1 MEDVSGEHIGTAEL
15 AKLLEESRARTES
28 SVDAQAVHPHFAA
41 CPSCR
46 KQFEGLSSL
55 ERQLKSMT
63 PSASAIRRDAC
74 PRPEVWR
81 EIAGG
86 LTPSRETLNL
96 LEHASRCDHCGPLLR
111 AAVGELT
118 ALNGMVTEAEQGHLA
133 VLESVRAE
141 WQRSLAHRITA
152 TRDQGSMLWWQRW
165 LSFPR
170 LAIAV
175 ASFLIVFGMGS
186 WIAVQRNQPAAAQ
199 RLLASAYT
207 EKRTLELRIGGANYA
222 PIRISRG
229 APTSF
234 TSRPEP
240 LLKAES
246 LIATQLQ
253 SHPLDPAWL
262 QAKAEADVLEGKY
275 KAAVETLQH
284 ALQLDPGSPRLLTDL
299 ATAHFERALEED
311 RQEDFGAAFEY
322 LSQTLKQHPDDP
334 VALFNRAIVSE
345 HQFLY
350 QQALDD
356 WDHYLLID
364 STSQWADE
372 ARSRA
377 NAVRE
382 KLKHHQSYATPL
394 LSPAQVA
401 EKLAAT
407 ATGADLAAE
416 VDPRIE
422 EYLDQAVRSWL
433 PQAFPEP
440 APNEAKVA
448 ADPSAVQA
456 LFFLAELTTEHHDD
470 HWLTDFLR
478 GSSASHFRQAANALA
493 RAVQA
498 NGLGNYNVAAQQA
511 TLAGRLFRASGNSAG
526 ALRAEFEL
534 AYEAQITRHGEDCR
548 RRSTAA
554 ELEAHRYSYPWIQIQ
569 LGLEK
574 GVCSSL
580 MGDIGAYEKAAR
592 NAQDR
597 AQQADYGTLYLRAL
611 GFIADGKLDTGERPA
626 VWKLVSAG
634 LDRYWSG
641 QFPAMRGFSLYSF
654 VAVAA
659 EDAGQPN
666 LLVAI
671 AREAAAVID
680 PDANQL
686 VRARAHSFVAQAAAE
701 AQLPE
706 LAKSEYSEASR
717 FYALAPQTDAIRSDR
732 LESQIMTAQLEAR
745 QSAVGSALAR
755 LTRLQDEV
763 NHLSNDLIA
772 QIFYSVLGEVQLRS
786 QHAPE
791 AERAFRAALRL
802 AEQNLASLT
811 SESSRTTWSQN
822 ASPVFLGLAEAELLQ
837 GRKQDSL
844 DVFESYLGVPQRAG
858 TRPAAR
864 LPSDSPPN
872 PLPARLPLLSHQT
885 VLAYGVLPDGLA
897 IWAYDNRGLRAKWI
911 PQSPQQLQNLLSN
924 FYTECSDPASE
935 PSALRRDSHT
945 LYSLLIAPVEELLE
959 PPGPKRTL
967 VIETEGFLARLPF
980 EALIDAS
987 GHYLI
992 ERADIVHSPGPYAES
1007 HMHPGALISPD
1018 LSALVVGSAAASPDI
1033 GLFSIP
1039 NVLAGVD
1046 AVASDFHSPHVL
1058 EGRKETLAAV
1068 RSALPAA
1075 AVFHF
1080 AGHAVTTAN
1089 RTGLMLESGAQQDG
1103 APVLLDADQ
1112 VRNLKLPN
1120 LQLAVLAACSTDSG
1134 EGGSRGFDSVASAFQ
1149 NAGVP
1154 HVIASRWAVDSVESD
1169 AFMDDFYRFVL
1180 SGQTV
1185 STAARLTA
1193 QKMLSNPRTSHPFY
1207 WSAFAAYGRP

>member
-1 MEDVSGEHIGTAEL
+1 LEDVSGEHIGTADL

-28 SVDAQAVHPHFAA
+28 SVDARAVHPHFAA

-46 KQFEGLSSL
+46 NQFEGLSSL
-55 ERQLKSMT
+55 ERQLRSMT
-63 PSASAIRRDAC
+63 PAESATRQDAC

-86 LTPSRETLNL
+86 LTPPRETLNL
-96 LEHASRCDHCGPLLR
+96 LEHASRCNHCGSLLR
-111 AAVGELT
+111 TAVAELT
-118 ALNGMVTEAEQGHLA
+118 ALNGMVTEVEQKHLA
-133 VLESVRAE
+133 LLESVRAE

-170 LAIAV
+170 LSIAV
-175 ASFLIVFGMGS
+175 ASFLILFGVGS
-186 WIAVQRNQPAAAQ
+186 WIAVQRNQPAAAEH
-199 RLLASAYT
+199 LLASAYT
-207 EKRTLELRIGGANYA
+207 EKRTLELRVGGANYA

-229 APTSF
+229 AATSF

-253 SHPLDPAWL
+253 SHPSDPAWL

-311 RQEDFGAAFEY
+311 RPEEFGAAFEY
-322 LSQTLKQHPDDP
+322 LSQTLRQHPDDP
-334 VALFNRAIVSE
+334 VALFNRAVVSE

-350 QQALDD
+350 QQSLED
-356 WDHYLLID
+356 WDHYLRID

-377 NAVRE
+377 SAVRE

-407 ATGADLAAE
+407 TTDANLVSE

-422 EYLDQAVRSWL
+422 EYLDEAVRSWL
-433 PQAFPEP
+433 PQAFPEA
-440 APNEAKVA
+440 APNKAKVA
-448 ADPSAVQA
+448 TDPGAVQA
-456 LFFLAELTTEHHDD
+456 LFFLADLAAEHHDD
-470 HWLTDFLR
+470 RWLTDFLR
-478 GSSASHFRQAANALA
+478 GSSAPHFRQAANALA

-498 NGLGNYNVAAQQA
+498 NALSNYNVAGLEAS
-511 TLAGRLFRASGNSAG
+511 LAGRLFRASGNAAG

-534 AYEAQITRHGEDCR
+534 AYGGQITRHGEDCR

-554 ELEAHRYSYPWIQIQ
+554 ELEAQRYFYPWIQIQ

-574 GVCSSL
+574 AVCSSL
-580 MGDIGAYEKAAR
+580 MGDLGAHEEAAR
-592 NAQDR
+592 SAQDR

-611 GFIADGKLDTGERPA
+611 GFIADGKLDTGDRQA

-654 VAVAA
+654 VDIAA
-659 EDAGQPN
+659 QESGQLN
-666 LLVAI
+666 LQVAI

-680 PDANQL
+680 PDGNQL
-686 VRARAHSFVAQAAAE
+686 VRAKAHSYLADAAAV

-706 LAKSEYSEASR
+706 LAKSEYTEAAR
-717 FYALAPQTDAIRSDR
+717 LYALAPQTDAIRADR
-732 LESQIMTAQLEAR
+732 LYSEIVTAQLEAR
-745 QSAVGSALAR
+745 QPPLDSALAR

-763 NHLSNDLIA
+763 HHLSNHLVA
-772 QIFYSVLGEVQLRS
+772 QIFYSTLGGVQLRS
-786 QHAPE
+786 HHAPE
-791 AERAFRAALRL
+791 AEQAFRAALRL
-802 AEQNLASLT
+802 AEENLASLT
-811 SESSRTTWSQN
+811 SESTRITWSQR
-822 ASPVFLGLAEAELLQ
+822 AAPVFLGLAEAELLQ
-837 GRKQDSL
+837 DREQESL
-844 DVFESYLGVPQRAG
+844 DVFESYLGAPQRAG
-858 TRPAAR
+858 RRPAAQ
-864 LPSDSPPN
+864 LPSDSPPH
-872 PLPARLPLLSHQT
+872 PVPARLSLLSHET

-897 IWAYDNRGLRAKWI
+897 IWAYDNRGLRARWI
-911 PQSPQQLQNLLSN
+911 PQSPQQLQNLSSN
-924 FYTECSDPASE
+924 FYSECSDPASE
-935 PSALRRDSHT
+935 PGALHRDSHT

-959 PPGPKRTL
+959 QPGPKRTL

-980 EALIDAS
+980 EALMDAR

-992 ERADIVHSPGPYAES
+992 ERVDVVHSPGPYAEA
-1007 HMHPGALISPD
+1007 HMHPDAPISPN
-1018 LSALVVGSAAASPDI
+1018 LRALVVGSAAASPDI

-1039 NVLAGVD
+1039 HVLAGVD
-1046 AVASDFHSPHVL
+1046 AVAGDFRSPHIL
-1058 EGRKETLAAV
+1058 EGRDETLAAV
-1068 RSALPAA
+1068 RSALPEA

-1080 AGHAVTTAN
+1080 AGHAITTAN
-1089 RTGLMLESGAQQDG
+1089 RTGLMLEGGSQQNG
-1103 APVLLDADQ
+1103 APVLLDANL
-1112 VRNLKLPN
+1112 VRNLKLSN
-1120 LQLAVLAACSTDSG
+1120 MQLAVLAACSTDSG
-1134 EGGSRGFDSVASAFQ
+1134 EGVSRGFDSVASAFQ
-1149 NAGVP
+1149 TSGVP
-1154 HVIASRWAVDSVESD
+1154 HVIASRWAVDSVE
-1169 AFMDDFYRFVL
+1169 ANVFMDDFYRSVL

-1185 STAARLTA
+1185 SGATRLTA
-1193 QKMLSNPRTSHPFY
+1193 EKMLSDPRTSHPFY